1 VHVVTYA
8 RRDSPQALGRAGI
21 LVDGGVVDI
30 AHGSSGRLPATV
42 QQLLDTQPDLAVALQ
57 ELPSDAT
64 VELDAVRLLAPL
76 PRPVSLRDFMA
87 FEGHV
92 LHTRQKRG
100 SKVPDAWYQ
109 LPVFYFSNHLAV
121 LGPEDRLTAPPG
133 CAQLDFEFEVAVVI
147 GRRGRD
153 ISESEAWDHVAGLTI
168 MNDWSARDLQ
178 MAEIPAGLGPA
189 KGKDFGTT
197 LGPALVTFDELRP
210 RLEGD
215 HLSLRMSG
223 RRNGE
228 VFTATNL
235 NEIYHPI
242 PRIIARASAGVT
254 LHPGE
259 VLGLGTVPNGC
270 LLEQEDPAWLQ
281 PGDVVE
287 LEVEGLGVLRSEV
300 GGLP

>member
-1 VHVVTYA
+1 MHVVTYA
-8 RRDSPQALGRAGI
+8 RRDSPQARSRAG
-21 LVDGGVVDI
+21 LLLEGGVVDI
-30 AHGSSGRLPATV
+30 AHASAGGLPSTV
-42 QQLLDTQPDLAVALQ
+42 QRLLDESADLGATLRD
-57 ELPSDAT
+57 LPTDVR
-64 VELDAVRLLAPL
+64 VEIADVRILAPL

-92 LHTRQKRG
+92 RHTREKRG
-100 SKVPDAWYQ
+100 SRVPDAWYAM
-109 LPVFYFSNHLAV
+109 PVFYFSNHTAV
-121 LGPEDRLTAPPG
+121 LGPDDPVIAPPG
-133 CAQLDFEFEVAVVI
+133 CEQLDFEFEVAVVM

-153 ISESEAWDHVAGLTI
+153 IPEAEAWDHVAGLTI

-197 LGPALVTFDELRP
+197 LGPVLVTFDELRP
-210 RLEGD
+210 HLEGD
-215 HLSLRMSG
+215 HLSLRMTG

-228 VFTATNL
+228 EFTATNL
-235 NEIYHPI
+235 AEIYHPI

-270 LLEQEDPAWLQ
+270 LLEQADPAWLR

-300 GGLP
+300 AGRP